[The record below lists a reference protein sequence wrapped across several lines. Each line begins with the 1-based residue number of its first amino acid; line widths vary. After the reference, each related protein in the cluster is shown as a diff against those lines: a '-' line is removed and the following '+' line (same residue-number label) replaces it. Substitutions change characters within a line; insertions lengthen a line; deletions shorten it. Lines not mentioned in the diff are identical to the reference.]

1 MALLMV
7 LAVSILTSTL
17 TFVAN
22 TEAISSLSYTGMTQ
36 VRYGAE
42 SGIHSAA
49 NHLIFK
55 DTYTPPDAASATDP
69 ITNYDMTV
77 SPVRFNGKPVVLSS
91 DPDPAAFQLPLRSRG
106 QHVPSP
112 RRRAR

>member
-22 TEAISSLSYTGMTQ
+22 TETISSLSYTTMTQ

-49 NHLIFK
+49 NHLLF
-55 DTYTPPDAASATDP
+55 YLHATGCCQRD
-69 ITNYDMTV
+69 
-77 SPVRFNGKPVVLSS
+77 RS
-91 DPDPAAFQLPLRSRG
+91 DREL
-106 QHVPSP
+106 
-112 RRRAR
+112 